1 MSRNIGGIIISDRVI
16 DEATDMA
23 DLSGERVL
31 IWEAAPGKG
40 FSGFILILKSK
51 KNTSPDRLDI
61 KGFSAASGSTPP
73 PLDYVDGSMSGRIT
87 GKHSKRNPGDTRYMR
102 PIDSIQNVEIKPFNI
117 VALAGAKM
125 HMTRSQWVKIGKTQG
140 WIKAKDSRDLEKVAI
155 EPVTIIALVGLAASV
170 APLVMPLFT
179 GGDEEKAKEI
189 ASDPAAVSQMSQQA
203 AQQAVQ
209 VKNMLDPLIEHI
221 RGVAKNLGAACQDE
235 VAPTECA
242 TQVNSLVEYQSKAK
256 EIQNKSNDIEKM
268 KDMNFVCPLLKEA
281 LNLEVCSRRI
291 IKETA
296 SLNDSLDYVQQQGW
310 SGVKGGLA

>member
-61 KGFSAASGSTPP
+61 KGFSATSGSTPP

-102 PIDSIQNVEIKPFNI
+102 PIDSIPNVEIKPFNI
-117 VALAGAKM
+117 VALAGAKV

-140 WIKAKDSRDLEKVAI
+140 WVKAKDSRDLEKVAVPI
-155 EPVTIIALVGLAASV
+155 MPLIYGAMMLA
-170 APLVMPLFT
+170 PYVMPLFT

-189 ASDPAAVSQMSQQA
+189 ASDPAALSQMSQQA

-221 RGVAKNLGAACQDE
+221 RGVAKNLGAACQGE
-235 VAPTECA
+235 VAPAECA
-242 TQVNSLVEYQSKAK
+242 TQVNSLVEYQNKAK

-310 SGVKGGLA
+310 SGAKGGLA